1 MEFVKDRGNGNG
13 NSSSCDD
20 PTKTKI
26 WSKEEEDD
34 LLLKRLEAAITTCES
49 KMKSASSEDDLKALS
64 VDVDY
69 IYEKLDSVSC
79 IHPTKDQ
86 KRKEKRKMLVKR
98 VTSIASVI
106 DSKK

>member
-1 MEFVKDRGNGNG
+1 MVLA
-13 NSSSCDD
+13 CAV
-20 PTKTKI
+20 TVAAVVVA
-26 WSKEEEDD
+26 WSISNADVEEEDD